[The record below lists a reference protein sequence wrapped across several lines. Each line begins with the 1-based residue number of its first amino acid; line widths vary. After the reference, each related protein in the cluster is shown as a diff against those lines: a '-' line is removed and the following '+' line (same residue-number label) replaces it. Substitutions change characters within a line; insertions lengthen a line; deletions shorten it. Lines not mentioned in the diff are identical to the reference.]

1 MIMPQ
6 IKYVFIISFINSIQ
20 DFGRVYMTTGQISA
34 TNIPALQMYM
44 TLNSGTGYGRAAAM
58 GMVLFIFIFGATLF
72 NMKAQKT
79 ESNF

>member
-1 MIMPQ
+1 
-6 IKYVFIISFINSIQ
+6 
-20 DFGRVYMTTGQISA
+20 
-34 TNIPALQMYM
+34 MYM